1 MWDMIRY
8 SFLTKIRNRDLI
20 FWPLVFPFVLTTAM
34 YFSIGQVGEA
44 DFETVEAAIV
54 TEAGQNEGDIRNSGE
69 EIFSQF
75 LEGVEEDSDLIRTMK
90 MTEADA
96 VKALENGE
104 VDGIFYSGE
113 DPSLTVSGSG
123 FPSEYTADDSGEL
136 YGGKA
141 DAGGCGA
148 APSGRNGGS
157 SGSHVGL
164 WRRSG
169 TGFPGGRTTDGTA
182 QFFYALLGMACLY
195 GCFIGYNS
203 AMELQ
208 ANLTP
213 LAARRCAGPVNRLSL
228 VLTETLVSFGLHFV
242 NMVLLLAYMKYIL
255 KLGVRGILCRD
266 APALFLGSMIGVTMG
281 MFITSVG
288 KAGEGVKI
296 GIMVG
301 VSMALSFLAG
311 TDERGHKKRGGQK
324 CAADQPDQP
333 GCSDLGRHVLYQCVR
348 RPGTLRAGYADSCG
362 DVRDSHCRNISDHK
376 EGTLCQYLEL
386 I

>member
-54 TEAGQNEGDIRNSGE
+54 TEAGQNEGDIQNSGE

-75 LEGVEEDSDLIRTMK
+75 LEGVEEDSDLIRTME

-123 FPSEYTADDSGEL
+123 FPQSILQMILENYTEGKQTLEDVARLHPEGMEAAVEAMSD
-136 YGGKA
+136 YG
-141 DAGGCGA
+141 DAVEQV
-148 APSGRNGGS
+148 S
-157 SGSHVGL
+157 L
-164 WRRSG
+164 
-169 TGFPGGRTTDGTA
+169 GGRTTDGTA

-228 VLTETLVSFGLHFV
+228 VFTETLVSFGLHFA

-255 KLGVRGILCRD
+255 KLEFAGSYAEML
-266 APALFLGSMIGVTMG
+266 PALFLGSMIGVTMG

-311 TDERGHKKRGGQK
+311 LMNADIKNVVDKNAPLINRINP
-324 CAADQPDQP
+324 AA
-333 GCSDLGRHVLYQCVR
+333 L
-348 RPGTLRAGYADSCG
+348 
-362 DVRDSHCRNISDHK
+362 ISDAMYCINVYDAP
-376 EGTLCQYLEL
+376 ERYAQDMLILAVMSVILIAGTFL
-386 I
+386 IIRRERYVSI

>member
-20 FWPLVFPFVLTTAM
+20 FWPLVFPFILTTAM
-34 YFSIGQVGEA
+34 YFSIGQVGES
-44 DFETVEAAIV
+44 DFETVRTAVV
-54 TEAGQNEGDIRNSGE
+54 TEAGQNEGDIQNSGE

-75 LEGVEEDSDLIRTMK
+75 LEGMEEDSDLIRTME

-96 VKALENGE
+96 LKALENGE
-104 VDGIFYSGE
+104 VDGIFYNGE

-123 FPSEYTADDSGEL
+123 FPQSILQMILENYTEGKQTLEDVALLHPEGMQAAIESMSG
-136 YGGKA
+136 YG
-141 DAGGCGA
+141 DAVEQV
-148 APSGRNGGS
+148 S
-157 SGSHVGL
+157 L
-164 WRRSG
+164 
-169 TGFPGGRTTDGTA
+169 GGRTTDGTA

-213 LAARRCAGPVNRLSL
+213 LAARRCAGPANRLSL
-228 VLTETLVSFGLHFV
+228 VITETLVSFGLHFV

-255 KLGVRGILCRD
+255 KLEFAGSYTEML
-266 APALFLGSMIGVTMG
+266 PALFLGSMIGVTMG

-288 KAGEGVKI
+288 RAGEGVKI

-311 TDERGHKKRGGQK
+311 LMNADIKNVVDKNATLVNRLNP
-324 CAADQPDQP
+324 AA
-333 GCSDLGRHVLYQCVR
+333 L
-348 RPGTLRAGYADSCG
+348 
-362 DVRDSHCRNISDHK
+362 ISDAMYCINVYDAP
-376 EGTLCQYLEL
+376 ERYVQDMLILAAMSVILIAGTFL
-386 I
+386 IIRRERYVSI